1 MQQRLGSQV
10 GNKDD
15 GGMMEV
21 DAMTLM
27 QDLVKLDEKMIMKVM
42 LLQQEEVV
50 VMSYVD
56 EDLMKKEYEHGELV
70 VLWKMEMVCK

>member
-70 VLWKMEMVCK
+70 VLWKMENGL